1 MAVRRIET
9 RSTTRTSDSKYG
21 VCNQVIRSS
30 IKNIGCVGEPSP
42 GRDEE
47 EDAQSGTLS
56 HQLSFQLLVGMPA
69 IWLRLTAPQGRN
81 ASPSMLGPTVVF
93 AFADRGEERGGGWIS
108 VAGEVDAT
116 NMPHA
121 CECWQAHVRELKF
134 VGLGLLNLAA

>member
-1 MAVRRIET
+1 MRRIET

-56 HQLSFQLLVGMPA
+56 HQLSFQLLVGIPA
-69 IWLRLTAPQGRN
+69 IWIRFTAPQ
-81 ASPSMLGPTVVF
+81 
-93 AFADRGEERGGGWIS
+93 RGETPAHRCCAQLSCLPLRIEAKKGEG
-108 VAGEVDAT
+108 AGYLSLEKLT
-116 NMPHA
+116 PQTCHT
-121 CECWQAHVRELKF
+121 HVSAGKLMF
-134 VGLGLLNLAA
+134 AS